1 MTCSPIEIS
10 CVLCVTGYFC
20 EPYCKCFKL
29 HVRFRKEIGFCL
41 VFLFAL
47 GFGMLLSPSIINIK
61 MIAIR
66 QEITLESKR
75 TCWEIEFLSRTSWH
89 ISNNRLS
96 LVSRVF
102 SFIYV
107 ILNIWVKSEKFSR
120 LSQYVQ
126 CRQSQILNADS
137 HPKVHLQV
145 SS

>member
-1 MTCSPIEIS
+1 M
-10 CVLCVTGYFC
+10 TGYFC
-20 EPYCKCFKL
+20 EPYCKYFKL
-29 HVRFRKEIGFCL
+29 KVRFRKEIGFCL

-66 QEITLESKR
+66 QEITLESKKK
-75 TCWEIEFLSRTSWH
+75 IKFLSRTSWH
-89 ISNNRLS
+89 ISNNQLS
-96 LVSRVF
+96 LVLRVF
-102 SFIYV
+102 SFIYI
-107 ILNIWVKSEKFSR
+107 ILNIWVKSERFSR

-126 CRQSQILNADS
+126 FRQSQILNGDS